1 MERLQDALERL
12 TPLLDQLP
20 IGVQLIDGAMRY
32 RYLNR
37 VAAEHSKRRPA
48 ELLGRTMQECYPG
61 IETTQLFQQIHETLA
76 GGAPREMENVF
87 EFPDGSEGWFE
98 LRMFKL
104 YDGIAI
110 SSVDITRRKLLQL
123 HHRHSQRMDATR
135 QLAGG
140 IAHDFNN
147 LLTIVGAYTELV
159 LNESNLSAAQRTDLG
174 EVLAASNRATELTRR
189 LLALSRHAKG
199 EPQRFELE
207 GYLRALVRT
216 LGPTL
221 GQSISLG
228 LVVHGQLG
236 EIEIDPTALEQVIAS
251 LALNAKDAMS
261 GNGTLR
267 VEARRLGIEAA
278 GFVENLPTLDAGSY
292 CEIAII
298 DHGPGIATEQL
309 DRVFDPHL
317 QNAERV
323 GTGLGLAMCW
333 SIVEQAGG
341 TIHVESKLGVGSTF
355 RIVLPQ
361 LERAVRQPEPVADMP
376 APRAVRRA
384 KVLVVDDEAAIRQAI
399 VRQLERAGHSVV
411 EAADGA
417 DALEQLR
424 RADFD
429 LVISDVLMPVM
440 GGVELA
446 RQLAE
451 RGCLIPGLLISGY
464 SPEHTSAKSENQWPL
479 LQKPFTNAM
488 LLDAVAVLLRSGVH

>member
-1 MERLQDALERL
+1 MERLQDALAQL

-37 VAAEHSKRRPA
+37 VAAEHSKRPPA

-61 IETTQLFQQIHETLA
+61 IETTHLFQQIRETIA
-76 GGAPREMENVF
+76 GGAPCEVENAF
-87 EFPDGSEGWFE
+87 EFPDGSEGWFD

-104 YDGIAI
+104 CDGIAI

-135 QLAGG
+135 LLAGG

-174 EVLAASNRATELTRR
+174 EVQEASNRATELTRR

-199 EPQRFELE
+199 EPRRFELE

-228 LVVHGQLG
+228 LVVHGELG

-267 VEARRLGIEAA
+267 IEARPLALEAVRFLA
-278 GFVENLPTLDAGSY
+278 DLPKSDARNY
-292 CEIAII
+292 CEVAVI
-298 DHGPGIATEQL
+298 DHGPGIEAEQL

-317 QNAERV
+317 QGVERV

-341 TIHVESKLGVGSTF
+341 TIHVESKIGAGSTF

-361 LERAVRQPEPVADMP
+361 LERAVRRPETVADRP
-376 APRAVRRA
+376 SPGARRRA

-399 VRQLERAGHSVV
+399 VRQLERAGHSAV
-411 EAADGA
+411 EASDGA
-417 DALEQLR
+417 EALEQLLG
-424 RADFD
+424 ADFD

-451 RGCLIPGLLISGY
+451 RGCPVPGLLISGF
-464 SPEHTSAKSENQWPL
+464 SPEHASAKSENRWPL
-479 LQKPFTNAM
+479 LQKPFTNDM
-488 LLDAVAVLLRSGVH
+488 LLDAVNGLLRSGVH